1 MKKALSLLLA
11 LVMCLSLCACNTDQE
26 SKEAKEA
33 KEAYDTYLSGKSFES
48 EGSVLSFDDDNQMT
62 YYYENLVGDTF
73 RYTYSVGDIEN
84 DGNTI
89 TFTVKQIAANTE
101 KENSHKNEEITVS
114 YDIANNSVK
123 YYNRTYVYID

>member
-26 SKEAKEA
+26 SKEA

-123 YYNRTYVYID
+123 YYNRTYVCID

>member
-123 YYNRTYVYID
+123 YYNRTYVCID

>member
-11 LVMCLSLCACNTDQE
+11 LLMCLSLCACNTDQE